1 MVLLAAYFF
10 GIIFHVSN
18 IFLTF
23 RAINEDAFQ
32 MGTPFFFFKHKF
44 AKCHATLR

>member
-10 GIIFHVSN
+10 VIIFHVSN

-32 MGTPFFFFKHKF
+32 MGTPFFFLS
-44 AKCHATLR
+44 TNLPSVMLP